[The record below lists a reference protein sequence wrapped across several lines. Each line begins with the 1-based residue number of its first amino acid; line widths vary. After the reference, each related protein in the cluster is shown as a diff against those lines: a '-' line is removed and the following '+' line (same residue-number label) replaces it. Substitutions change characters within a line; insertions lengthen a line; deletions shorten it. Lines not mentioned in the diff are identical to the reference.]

1 VPCHLGGELDT
12 NITFF
17 KIRKLMNRILSG
29 YRHSTTISGKTLHA
43 LLVIT
48 LGAALLHAPLSRA
61 QDAPTPPTLTQLSS
75 DPFTIPPGQHATE
88 VEPHM
93 LANGTTLVSAF
104 QTGRIVNGGATAI
117 GWATSTDGGTSWT
130 NGFLPGL
137 TTGNGG
143 GLYDAASDP
152 AVAFDAKHDVWIIA
166 TLPISNT
173 KETPAVVVS
182 RSTDGGFTW
191 DNPVSVGPNV
201 ASSDKNW
208 IVCDS
213 NSGSPFY
220 GNCYVEWDNPDT
232 GDGIQMSTSSDGG
245 LTWSAAVGTSSRA
258 FGIGGQPLVQPNGTV
273 VVPIETNSM
282 SSFTSTDGGNTW
294 SKPVTIS
301 NIQTHTDAGGIRSG
315 PLPTA
320 AVDGAGTV
328 WVVWED
334 CRFRSKCSTNDL
346 VYSTSSDGVT
356 WSTVTRIP
364 IDPTTSTVDHF
375 IPGIG
380 IDPATSGATAHVAIH
395 YYYYPKTSCTKST
408 CQLFVGYVSS
418 HNGGTT
424 WNAAVRL
431 TGAMQLTWL
440 PNSQNG
446 LMVGDYIA
454 TVFNSGVPH
463 GVFAVAAAKSGSTF
477 NESMYTAQG
486 LKVPETG
493 PQFSSAGDKP
503 LHKLSDVIEK
513 ERPEK
518 GVVPPSKSAVKR
530 SSK

>member
-1 VPCHLGGELDT
+1 
-12 NITFF
+12 
-17 KIRKLMNRILSG
+17 MNRILSG